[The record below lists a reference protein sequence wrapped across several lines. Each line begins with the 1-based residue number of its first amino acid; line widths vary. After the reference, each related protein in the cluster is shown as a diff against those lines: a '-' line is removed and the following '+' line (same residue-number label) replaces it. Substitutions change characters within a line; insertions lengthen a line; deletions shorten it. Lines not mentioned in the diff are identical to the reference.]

1 MRSKAITRQPSRDT
15 LYPIALPGH
24 VWVRRTDPPPPATLY
39 FTHKQLVELR
49 ATVAAAIVKAN
60 KHRMESR

>member
-1 MRSKAITRQPSRDT
+1 MSRLINRKPSRDT
-15 LYPIALPGH
+15 LYPVALPGH

-39 FTHKQLVELR
+39 FSMKQLVELR